1 MPHAE
6 SKSRTEYRACNLCE
20 AICGLEFKIDG
31 EKIISVRGDAADPF
45 SRGHICPKAIA
56 LKDIHEDIDRL
67 RRPMKR
73 VGKGIDHTWQEIGWD
88 EAFEFAAERI
98 SAMITQHGNNAM
110 AFYAG
115 NPTVHNLG
123 HLLGVQQL
131 ARLLKTRSAFSASSV
146 DQLPQQLTSLLMF
159 GHQFLIPIPDIDRT
173 DYFLILGGNP
183 IASNGSMMTAPDV
196 AKRLK
201 AIRARGGKVI
211 VIDPRRTET
220 AEIASE
226 HHFIRPGTDASL
238 LMAMLTVIR
247 ADGLMKPNPALPLKN
262 LDQALDTIAHVT
274 PEIAAVVTGIAA
286 SEIKRLAH
294 DFAKSRTAI
303 AYGRIGTCIQPF
315 GTIAQWLVQLLN
327 IVTGNLD
334 REGGTMPTNPVI
346 PITGPGTRPG
356 HYAQWTSRVSGLP
369 ESGGELPVAVLA
381 EEILTPGVGQI
392 HGLLTTCGN
401 PVLSTPN
408 GRQLDRA
415 FESLDFMMSI
425 DIYLNETTRHADL
438 ILPPTS
444 ALNHDHYDLIFNA
457 FAVRNVTRYN
467 EAFWARP
474 DDERY
479 DWEIFSGIGS
489 RLAAKLGR
497 EFTAMPA
504 LKHIVGGLLNKSGNR
519 ERTTV
524 ESLKAVPHGIDL
536 GALKPSLSTRI
547 ETADGQIDC
556 APPPMLADMARFNRE
571 LHSSAPKTLHLIGRR
586 HVRSNN
592 SWMHN
597 CHRLV
602 KGKARSQLLMHPD
615 DLAARGLASGQRI
628 ELSSRIGT
636 LRVPVEASTA
646 VMPGV
651 VCLPHGWGHD
661 RPGARLGIATAH
673 AGASFNDISDDK
685 FLDAVSGNAALNGIP
700 VEVRSAAD

>member
-1 MPHAE
+1 MNEPL
-6 SKSRTEYRACNLCE
+6 KQLRTEYRACNLCE

-31 EKIISVRGDAADPF
+31 EKIISIRGDDADPF
-45 SRGHICPKAIA
+45 SRGHICPKAVA
-56 LKDIHEDIDRL
+56 LKDIHEDPDRL

-73 VGKGIDHTWQEIGWD
+73 NGKDWQEISWD
-88 EAFEFAAERI
+88 EAFEFAADRMATLVRE
-98 SAMITQHGNNAM
+98 HGNNAV

-115 NPTVHNLG
+115 NPSVHNLG
-123 HLLGVQQL
+123 HLLGIQQL

-159 GHQFLIPIPDIDRT
+159 GHQFMIPIPDIDHT

-183 IASNGSMMTAPDV
+183 IASNGSMMTVPDV

-201 AIRARGGKVI
+201 AIQARGGKVV

-226 HHFIRPGTDASL
+226 HHFIRPGTDAAL
-238 LMAMLTVIR
+238 LMAMLNVIR
-247 ADGLMKPNPALPLKN
+247 SEGLMKPNAALPLKN
-262 LDQALDTIAHVT
+262 LDQALEAIAHIT
-274 PEIAAVVTGIAA
+274 PEIAAASTGIAVD
-286 SEIKRLAH
+286 EIKRLAR
-294 DFAKSRTAI
+294 DFARSRTAI
-303 AYGRIGTCIQPF
+303 AYGRIGACIQPF
-315 GTIAQWLVQLLN
+315 GTVAQWLVQLLN

-356 HYAQWTSRVSGLP
+356 HYAQWKSRVSGLP
-369 ESGGELPVAVLA
+369 ESGGEIPVAALA
-381 EEILTPGVGQI
+381 EEILKPGQDQI
-392 HGLLTTCGN
+392 RGLITSCGN

-415 FESLDFMMSI
+415 FESLAFMLSI
-425 DIYLNETTRHADL
+425 DIYVNETTRHADL

-474 DDERY
+474 EDERY
-479 DWEIFSGIGS
+479 DWEIFSGIGAK
-489 RLAAKLGR
+489 LATKLGR
-497 EFTAMPA
+497 EFTPMPA
-504 LKHIVGGLLNKSGNR
+504 LQHIIGGMLKKSGNR
-519 ERTTV
+519 EGTTL
-524 ESLKAVPHGIDL
+524 ESLKAAPHGIDL
-536 GALKPSLSTRI
+536 GALKPSLASRI
-547 ETADGQIDC
+547 ETADKLIDC
-556 APPPMLADMARFNRE
+556 SPAPMLADMARFNRE
-571 LHSSAPKTLHLIGRR
+571 LLDRAPKSLHLIGRR

-597 CHRLV
+597 YHRLV
-602 KGKARSQLLMHPD
+602 KGKARHQLLMHPD
-615 DLAARGLASGQRI
+615 DLASRGLTSGQVI
-628 ELSSRIGT
+628 ELSSRIGK
-636 LRVPVEASTA
+636 LNVPVEATTD
-646 VMPGV
+646 VMRGV

-661 RPGARLGIATAH
+661 REGARTGIASAH

-685 FLDAVSGNAALNGIP
+685 FIDAISGNAALNGIP
-700 VEVRSAAD
+700 VDVRAVG

>member
-1 MPHAE
+1 MNEPL
-6 SKSRTEYRACNLCE
+6 KQLRTEYRACNLCE

-31 EKIISVRGDAADPF
+31 EKIVSIRGDDADPF
-45 SRGHICPKAIA
+45 SRGHICPKAVA
-56 LKDIHEDIDRL
+56 LKDIHEDPDRL

-73 VGKGIDHTWQEIGWD
+73 SGKDWQEISWD
-88 EAFEFAAERI
+88 EAFEFAADRM
-98 SAMITQHGNNAM
+98 AALVQQHGNNAV

-115 NPTVHNLG
+115 NPSVHNLG
-123 HLLGVQQL
+123 HLLGIQQL

-159 GHQFLIPIPDIDRT
+159 GHQFMIPIPDIDHT

-183 IASNGSMMTAPDV
+183 IASNGSMMTVPDV

-201 AIRARGGKVI
+201 AIQARGGKVV

-226 HHFIRPGTDASL
+226 HHFIRPGTDAAL
-238 LMAMLTVIR
+238 LMAMLNVLR
-247 ADGLMKPNPALPLKN
+247 SEGLMKPNAALPLKN
-262 LDQALDTIAHVT
+262 LDQALDAIAHIT
-274 PEIAAVVTGIAA
+274 PEIAAASTGIAA
-286 SEIKRLAH
+286 DEIKRLAR
-294 DFAKSRTAI
+294 DFANSRTAI
-303 AYGRIGTCIQPF
+303 AYGRIGACIQPF
-315 GTIAQWLVQLLN
+315 GTVAQWLVQLLN

-356 HYAQWTSRVSGLP
+356 HYAQWKSRVSGLP
-369 ESGGELPVAVLA
+369 ESGGEIPVAALA
-381 EEILTPGVGQI
+381 EEILTPGEGQI
-392 HGLLTTCGN
+392 HGLITSCGN

-415 FESLDFMMSI
+415 FESLAFMMSI
-425 DIYLNETTRHADL
+425 DIYMNETTRHADL

-474 DDERY
+474 EDERY
-479 DWEIFSGIGS
+479 DWEIFSGIGAK
-489 RLAAKLGR
+489 LAAKLGR
-497 EFTAMPA
+497 EFAPMPE
-504 LKHIVGGLLNKSGNR
+504 LKYIIGSMLKKSGNR
-519 ERTTV
+519 EGTTLD
-524 ESLKAVPHGIDL
+524 SLSAAPHGIDL
-536 GALKPSLSTRI
+536 GALKPSLASRI
-547 ETADGQIDC
+547 ETADKLIDC
-556 APPPMLADMARFNRE
+556 APAPMLADMQRFNRE
-571 LHSSAPKTLHLIGRR
+571 LLDSAPKSLHLIGRR

-597 CHRLV
+597 YHRLV
-602 KGKARSQLLMHPD
+602 KGKARHQLLMHPD
-615 DLAARGLASGQRI
+615 DLASRGLTSGQVI
-628 ELSSRIGT
+628 ELSSRIGK
-636 LRVPVEASTA
+636 LNVPVEATTD

-661 RPGARLGIATAH
+661 REGARMGIASAH

-685 FLDAVSGNAALNGIP
+685 LLDAISGNAALNGIP
-700 VEVRSAAD
+700 VEVRAAG

>member
-1 MPHAE
+1 MSEPH
-6 SKSRTEYRACNLCE
+6 KNLRTEYRACNLCE

-31 EKIISVRGDAADPF
+31 EKIVSIRGDDVDPF
-45 SRGHICPKAIA
+45 SRGHICPKAVA
-56 LKDIHEDIDRL
+56 LKDIHEDPDRL

-73 VGKGIDHTWQEIGWD
+73 TGKEWQEISWD
-88 EAFEFAAERI
+88 EAFDFAAERI
-98 SAMITQHGNNAM
+98 AALVQQHGNNAVG
-110 AFYAG
+110 FYAG
-115 NPTVHNLG
+115 NPSVHNLG
-123 HLLGVQQL
+123 HLLGIQQL

-159 GHQFLIPIPDIDRT
+159 GHQFMIPIPDIDRT
-173 DYFLILGGNP
+173 EYFLILGGNP
-183 IASNGSMMTAPDV
+183 IASNGSMMTVPDV

-201 AIRARGGKVI
+201 AIQARGGKVV

-226 HHFIRPGTDASL
+226 HHFIRPGTDAAL
-238 LMAMLTVIR
+238 LMAVLNVIR
-247 ADGLMKPNPALPLKN
+247 TEGLMKPNPSLPLKN
-262 LDQALDTIAHVT
+262 LDQALDAIAHVT
-274 PEIAAVVTGIAA
+274 PEIAAASTGIAA
-286 SEIKRLAH
+286 DEIKRIAR
-294 DFAKSRTAI
+294 DFANSRTAI
-303 AYGRIGTCIQPF
+303 AYGRIGACIQPF
-315 GTIAQWLVQLLN
+315 GTIVQWLVQVLN

-356 HYAQWTSRVSGLP
+356 HYAQWKSRVSGLP
-369 ESGGELPVAVLA
+369 ESGGEIPVAALA
-381 EEILTPGVGQI
+381 EEILTPGEGQI
-392 HGLLTTCGN
+392 RGLITTCGN

-415 FESLDFMMSI
+415 FESLDFMLSI
-425 DIYLNETTRHADL
+425 DIYRNETTRHADL

-457 FAVRNVTRYN
+457 FGVRNVTRYN
-467 EAFWARP
+467 PGLWTRP

-489 RLAAKLGR
+489 RLAAKLDR

-504 LKHIVGGLLNKSGNR
+504 LQHTVSSMLKKSGNR
-519 ERTTV
+519 EGTTL
-524 ESLKAVPHGIDL
+524 ESLKAMPHGIDL
-536 GALKPSLSTRI
+536 GALKPSLSSRI
-547 ETADGQIDC
+547 ETPDKKIDC
-556 APPPMLADMARFNRE
+556 APAPMLADLPRFNRE
-571 LHSSAPKTLHLIGRR
+571 LLKTAPKSLHLIGRR

-597 CHRLV
+597 YHRLV
-602 KGKARSQLLMHPD
+602 KGKSRHQLLMHPD
-615 DLAARGLASGQRI
+615 DLASHDITSGQVI
-628 ELSSRIGT
+628 ELSSRIGK
-636 LRVPVEASTA
+636 LLVPVESSTD

-661 RPGARLGIATAH
+661 RDGARTGIASAHPGA
-673 AGASFNDISDDK
+673 SYNDISDHTL
-685 FLDAVSGNAALNGIP
+685 LDAVSGNAALNGIP
-700 VEVRSAAD
+700 VVVRKAG

>member
-1 MPHAE
+1 MPHTDRPT
-6 SKSRTEYRACNLCE
+6 RTEYRACNLCE

-31 EKIISVRGDAADPF
+31 ETITSIRGDDADPF
-45 SRGHICPKAIA
+45 SRGHICPKAVA
-56 LKDIHEDIDRL
+56 LKDIHEDPDRL
-67 RRPMKR
+67 RKPMKR
-73 VGKGIDHTWQEIGWD
+73 TGDDWQEIGWD

-98 SAMITQHGNNAM
+98 ASLIQQHGNNAVG
-110 AFYAG
+110 FYAG
-115 NPTVHNLG
+115 NPSVHNLG
-123 HLLGVQQL
+123 HLLGIQQL
-131 ARLLKTRSAFSASSV
+131 ARLMKTRSAFSASSV

-183 IASNGSMMTAPDV
+183 IASNGSMMTVPDV

-201 AIRARGGKVI
+201 AIRTRGGKVV

-226 HHFIRPGTDASL
+226 HHFIRPGTDAAL
-238 LMAMLTVIR
+238 LMAILSVIR
-247 ADGLMKPNPALPLKN
+247 TDCLVKPNPLLPLKN
-262 LDQALDTIAHVT
+262 LDVALDAIGHVS
-274 PEIAAVVTGIAA
+274 PEVAAAWTGIAA
-286 SEIKRLAH
+286 DEIRRIAR
-294 DFAKSRTAI
+294 DFAQSRTAI
-303 AYGRIGTCIQPF
+303 AYGRIGACIQPF
-315 GTIAQWLVQLLN
+315 GTVTQWLVQLLN

-334 REGGTMPTNPVI
+334 REGGTLLTNPVI

-356 HYAQWTSRVSGLP
+356 HYDQWKSRVSGRP
-369 ESGGELPVAVLA
+369 ESSGELPVATLA
-381 EEILTPGVGQI
+381 EEILTSGEGQI
-392 HGLLTTCGN
+392 RGLVTTCGN

-415 FESLDFMMSI
+415 CESLDFMLCI
-425 DIYLNETTRHADL
+425 DIYLNETSRHADL

-467 EAFWARP
+467 TAFWTRP

-479 DWEIFSGIGS
+479 DWEIFSGVGM

-497 EFTAMPA
+497 EFTSMPA
-504 LKHIVGGLLNKSGNR
+504 LQHVVAGMLKKSGNR
-519 ERTTV
+519 EGTSI
-524 ESLKAVPHGIDL
+524 ESLKAAPHGIDL
-536 GALKPSLSTRI
+536 GALKPSLYSRI
-547 ETADGQIDC
+547 ETADRQIDC
-556 APPPMLADMARFNRE
+556 APEPILADMARFNRE
-571 LHSSAPKTLHLIGRR
+571 LQAAAPKSLRMIGRR

-597 CHRLV
+597 YHRLV
-602 KGKARSQLLMHPD
+602 KGKARNQLLMHPD
-615 DLAARGLASGQRI
+615 DVSAHGLSSGQVV
-628 ELSSRIGT
+628 ELSSRIGK
-636 LRVPVEASTA
+636 LRVPVEATTD

-661 RPGARLGIATAH
+661 RDGARIGIAQAH
-673 AGASFNDISDDK
+673 AGVSYNDISDDK
-685 FLDAVSGNAALNGIP
+685 FVDAVSGNAALNGIA
-700 VEVRSAAD
+700 VTVTAAD

>member
-1 MPHAE
+1 MSEQH
-6 SKSRTEYRACNLCE
+6 SDLRTEYRACNLCE

-31 EKIISVRGDAADPF
+31 EKIISIRGDDADPF
-45 SRGHICPKAIA
+45 SRGHICPKAVA
-56 LKDIHEDIDRL
+56 LKDIHEDPDRL

-73 VGKGIDHTWQEIGWD
+73 TGKDWQEISWD
-88 EAFEFAAERI
+88 EAFEFAADRMAALVQE
-98 SAMITQHGNNAM
+98 HGNNAV

-115 NPTVHNLG
+115 NPSVHNLG
-123 HLLGVQQL
+123 HLLGIQQL

-159 GHQFLIPIPDIDRT
+159 GHQFMIPIPDIDHT

-183 IASNGSMMTAPDV
+183 IASNGSMMTVPDV

-201 AIRARGGKVI
+201 AIQARGGKVV

-226 HHFIRPGTDASL
+226 HHFIRPGTDAAL
-238 LMAMLTVIR
+238 LMAMLNVIR
-247 ADGLMKPNPALPLKN
+247 SERLMTPNAALPLKN
-262 LDQALDTIAHVT
+262 LEQALDAIAHIT
-274 PEIAAVVTGIAA
+274 PEIAAASTGIAVD
-286 SEIKRLAH
+286 EIKRLAR
-294 DFAKSRTAI
+294 DFAGSRTAI
-303 AYGRIGTCIQPF
+303 AYGRIGACIQPF
-315 GTIAQWLVQLLN
+315 GTVAQWLVQLLN

-334 REGGTMPTNPVI
+334 RIGGTMPTDPII

-356 HYAQWTSRVSGLP
+356 HYAQWKSRVSGLP
-369 ESGGELPVAVLA
+369 ESGGEIPVAALA
-381 EEILTPGVGQI
+381 QEILTPGEGQI
-392 HGLLTTCGN
+392 RGLITMCGN

-415 FESLDFMMSI
+415 FESLAFMMSI
-425 DIYLNETTRHADL
+425 DIYMNETTRHADL

-474 DDERY
+474 EDERY
-479 DWEIFSGIGS
+479 DWEIFSGIGAK
-489 RLAAKLGR
+489 LAAKLGR
-497 EFTAMPA
+497 EFTPMPTLQHIIGGM
-504 LKHIVGGLLNKSGNR
+504 LKKSGNR
-519 ERTTV
+519 EGTTM
-524 ESLKAVPHGIDL
+524 ESLKAAPHGIDL
-536 GALKPSLSTRI
+536 GALKPSLASRI
-547 ETADGQIDC
+547 ETADKLLDC
-556 APPPMLADMARFNRE
+556 APAPMLADMERFNRE
-571 LHSSAPKTLHLIGRR
+571 LLDSAPKSLHLIGRR

-597 CHRLV
+597 YHRLV
-602 KGKARSQLLMHPD
+602 KGKTRHQLLMHPD
-615 DLAARGLASGQRI
+615 DLASRGLTSGQVI
-628 ELSSRIGT
+628 ELSSRIGK
-636 LRVPVEASTA
+636 LSVPVEATTD

-661 RPGARLGIATAH
+661 REGARMGIASAH
-673 AGASFNDISDDK
+673 AGASFNDISDEK
-685 FLDAVSGNAALNGIP
+685 FLDAISGNAALNGIP
-700 VEVRSAAD
+700 VEVRAAG

>member
-1 MPHAE
+1 MSHSE
-6 SKSRTEYRACNLCE
+6 SKNRTEYRACNLCE

-31 EKIISVRGDAADPF
+31 EKIISIRGDDADPF

-56 LKDIHEDIDRL
+56 LKDIHEDVDRL

-73 VGKGIDHTWQEIGWD
+73 TGNDWREISWD

-98 SAMITQHGNNAM
+98 AALIAQHSNNAM

-115 NPTVHNLG
+115 NPSVHNLG
-123 HLLGVQQL
+123 HLLGIQQL

-183 IASNGSMMTAPDV
+183 IASNGSMMTVPDV

-201 AIRARGGKVI
+201 AVRARGGKVV
-211 VIDPRRTET
+211 VIDPRHTET

-226 HHFIRPGTDASL
+226 HHFIRPGTDAAL
-238 LMAMLTVIR
+238 LMAMLNVIR
-247 ADGLMKPNPALPLKN
+247 SEGLMKPNPSLPLKN
-262 LDQALDTIAHVT
+262 LGQALDVIAHVT
-274 PEIAAVVTGIAA
+274 PEVAAASTGIAA
-286 SEIKRLAH
+286 DEIKRIAR
-294 DFAKSRTAI
+294 DFAASPTAI
-303 AYGRIGTCIQPF
+303 AYGRIGTCLQPF
-315 GTIAQWLVQLLN
+315 GTVAQWLVQLLN

-346 PITGPGTRPG
+346 PVTGPGTRPG
-356 HYAQWTSRVSGLP
+356 HYGQWKSRVSGLP
-369 ESGGELPVAVLA
+369 ESGGELPVAALA
-381 EEILTPGVGQI
+381 EEILTPGEGQI
-392 HGLLTTCGN
+392 RGLITICGN

-415 FESLDFMMSI
+415 FESLEFMMSI

-457 FAVRNVTRYN
+457 FGVRNVTRYN
-467 EAFWARP
+467 SGLWARP
-474 DDERY
+474 EGERY

-497 EFTAMPA
+497 EFTAMPELQHIIA
-504 LKHIVGGLLNKSGNR
+504 GMLKKSGNR
-519 ERTTV
+519 EGTTV

-536 GALKPSLSTRI
+536 GALKPSMSSRI
-547 ETADGQIDC
+547 ETSDKQIDC
-556 APPPMLADMARFNRE
+556 APAPMLADMVRFNRK
-571 LHSSAPKTLHLIGRR
+571 LLDTAPKSLHLIGRR

-597 CHRLV
+597 YHRLV
-602 KGKARSQLLMHPD
+602 KGKVRNQLLMHPE
-615 DLAARGLASGQRI
+615 DLASRGLKSGQLV
-628 ELSSRIGT
+628 ELTSRIGKLT
-636 LRVPVEASTA
+636 LPVEATTE

-651 VCLPHGWGHD
+651 VSLPHGWGHD
-661 RPGARLGIATAH
+661 RKGARLGIANAH
-673 AGASFNDISDDK
+673 AGTSYNDISDEK
-685 FLDAVSGNAALNGIP
+685 YLDAISGNAALNGIA
-700 VEVRSAAD
+700 VEVRAVG